1 MDLYD
6 VTGATWRADNAVNWK
21 RRAAVLFVALCVLCG
36 AVAPAGAQPALSVKL
51 VSLTSPVRHGADAS
65 IVVATSAGAGCTI
78 AVYYKSGRSRAQ
90 GLVPKTADAF
100 GRVAW
105 IWRVGTQTTP
115 GVWPIVVNCS
125 LGTRSGTLKTVLN
138 VI

>member
-1 MDLYD
+1 M
-6 VTGATWRADNAVNWK
+6 NWK
-21 RRAAVLFVALCVLCG
+21 RRAAVLFVALCLCG

-65 IVVATSAGAGCTI
+65 IVIATSAGAGCTI

-90 GLVPKTADAF
+90 GLVPNTADAL

-105 IWRVGTQTTP
+105 MWRVGTHTTP
-115 GVWPIVVNCS
+115 GVWPIVVGCS
-125 LGTRSGTLKTVLN
+125 SGTRSGTLKTVLN